1 MSLDK
6 CPCNLVYAK
15 LRETKEDE
23 KFFSIDKELS
33 LIEDIFTLSR

>member
-6 CPCNLVYAK
+6 CPCNLVYAR

-23 KFFSIDKELS
+23 KFFSIDNELAP
-33 LIEDIFTLSR
+33 IEDIFTLSR